1 MTENA
6 IFNKKKYIVFNF
18 FSSEESPG
26 LANLLDD
33 NVEWMEELIRWVFL
47 DVQFPRHSWAYPH
60 NLQSFQRKQ

>member
-47 DVQFPRHSWAYPH
+47 DVQFPRHSWA
-60 NLQSFQRKQ
+60 